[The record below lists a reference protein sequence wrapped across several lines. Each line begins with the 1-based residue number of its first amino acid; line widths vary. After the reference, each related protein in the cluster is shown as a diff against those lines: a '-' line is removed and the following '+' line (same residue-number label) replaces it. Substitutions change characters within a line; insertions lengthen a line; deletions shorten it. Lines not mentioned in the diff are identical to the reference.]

1 MKNPRTW
8 TGFLLIIMGIFHSF
22 STNWHPLMQMIYQGW
37 WKSADTPA
45 ERAALWFLVAGFALI
60 IMGFLV
66 IDHYSTRIAAAV
78 LLFLLMLGVFTSTA
92 LFGAAIG
99 MVVAILLFTI
109 VIWECRS
116 KAKTR
121 T

>member
-1 MKNPRTW
+1 MKNLRTW
-8 TGFLLIIMGIFHSF
+8 TGFLLIIMGIAHSF
-22 STNWHPLMQMIYQGW
+22 STNWHPLLQMIYQGW

-66 IDHYSTRIAAAV
+66 INHYPTRIAAAV
-78 LLFLLMLGVFTSTA
+78 LLFILMLGTFTSTA

-99 MVVAILLFTI
+99 MIVAILLFTSA
-109 VIWECRS
+109 IWEYRS
-116 KAKTR
+116 KSKSR